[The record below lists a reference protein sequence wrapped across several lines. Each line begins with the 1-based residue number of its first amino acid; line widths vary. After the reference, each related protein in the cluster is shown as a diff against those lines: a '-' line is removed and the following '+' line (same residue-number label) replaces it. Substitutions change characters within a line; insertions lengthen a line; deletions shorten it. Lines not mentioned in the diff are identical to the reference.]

1 MVWWESSYSAHSGDP
16 GLVNTTLQERLH
28 LPESF
33 RAGCGSWNTL
43 EVEDPF
49 PQFQKQ
55 LAPLHL
61 CFVLWDVHHKVSM
74 LFFN

>member
-16 GLVNTTLQERLH
+16 GLVNTTLQEKP

-43 EVEDPF
+43 EVEGPF
-49 PQFQKQ
+49 PSKQ
-55 LAPLHL
+55 TISPFALVIHALRCSPQGVNV
-61 CFVLWDVHHKVSM
+61 VL
-74 LFFN
+74 

>member
-16 GLVNTTLQERLH
+16 GLVNTTPQEKPH

-43 EVEDPF
+43 EVEGLFLSKQTISPF
-49 PQFQKQ
+49 ALVFRALGCSPQGVNV
-55 LAPLHL
+55 
-61 CFVLWDVHHKVSM
+61 VL
-74 LFFN
+74 